1 MIDFKNLAFKNAA
14 PQQVS
19 TLALAMAA
27 GLAVSHASAQ
37 SSVDTGF
44 DTSDGFVTGALN
56 PGTSL
61 NSGDFAVTFDNGQQQ
76 QMFDGPSYNV
86 GPAGFLF
93 VNGGPGFTGGSGQ
106 NAASTGDQGT
116 ISFSQGATEVSFFGA
131 NRGQGAAVTVEALGL
146 DGSVLG
152 SQLITQTNIQAAT
165 NPTLTTFNAN
175 DLGGLIGSLRVD
187 LPGPAANPPY
197 VLAIDTFSATR
208 ASVFD
213 DSVNGNASNNGAAP
227 TAVDF
232 SLGSNTI
239 AGTVSNNAAVDNNR
253 NFYTFTIDEGQE
265 LAAINVL
272 DVSVTDAAGAP
283 STNPGFFALVE
294 GSTAETPA
302 SGFDNLG
309 GALFSPTLDFG
320 TDLLSLIS
328 AGGISGGSGFEEI
341 GPGEYTFVIQQTG
354 TEISN
359 FLVDF
364 VVVPEPTSAALI
376 SLTGLALLRR
386 RQQA

>member
-1 MIDFKNLAFKNAA
+1 MNFKQLTIKHIA

-19 TLALAMAA
+19 TLALAVAA
-27 GLAVSHASAQ
+27 GLAVTHASAQ
-37 SSVDTGF
+37 SSVETGF

-56 PGTSL
+56 PGTTL
-61 NSGDFAVTFDNGQQQ
+61 DSGDFAVTFDNGQQQ

-93 VNGGPGFTGGSGQ
+93 VNGGPGFTGTSGQ
-106 NAASTGDQGT
+106 NAASTGDTGT

-152 SQLITQTNIQAAT
+152 STLITQTSNQAAT
-165 NPTLTTFNAN
+165 NPGLTTFNAN

-197 VLAIDTFSATR
+197 VLAVDTFSATR

-213 DSVNGNASNNGAAP
+213 DSVNGNASSNGAAP
-227 TAVDF
+227 TAVSF
-232 SLGSNTI
+232 GLGSNTI
-239 AGTVSNNAAVDNNR
+239 GGTVSANAAVANTR
-253 NFYTFTIDEGQE
+253 NFYSFTIEEGQE
-265 LAAINVL
+265 LEAINVL
-272 DVSVTDAAGAP
+272 EVSATTEAGAP
-283 STNPGFFALVE
+283 SNDPGFFALVE
-294 GSTAETPA
+294 GSTAATPGA
-302 SGFDNLG
+302 GFDNLG
-309 GALFSPTLDFG
+309 GALYDPTLSFG

-328 AGGISGGSGFEEI
+328 AGGISGGTGFEEI

-354 TEISN
+354 TEASS
-359 FLVDF
+359 FLLDF

-376 SLTGLALLRR
+376 GITGLALLRR
-386 RQQA
+386 RRQA